1 MKKLIKNIIYAI
13 TTLFFTANY
22 AQVGINTT
30 SPNAALDVVSTT
42 NGMLLPRVALTTTTL
57 AAPVVNPAGGALP
70 ASTLVYNTNT
80 AGDVTP
86 GYYYWSGSAWLRL
99 NTGSGGSGGGWLLTG
114 NNVTD
119 ANHFL
124 GTTNWMSL
132 KLKAADKL
140 LGVFDPNGSVFFG
153 VNASGSTYN
162 AFVFGPRSQ
171 ATASESFALGQD
183 VISEGWRSF
192 GIGTSA
198 HARSSNSMAIG
209 WGANT
214 GNSGSASIAI
224 GQNATTN
231 ANAATSIGRNSSA
244 SGDDSMSIGYNSN
257 STTSQSLALGAS
269 SVANGVGSTALGNS
283 ATSSGLYSTAI
294 GYQATTSQARAI
306 VLGNSADASVGVGIG
321 TNSPNSKLHI
331 VSSASSGFQYQ
342 DGNQGADKILTSDAN
357 GKATWTTRTQNEA
370 YAEISPNTD
379 LVLWSSIGSSTTID
393 MNTPFTNV
401 GDVARSGQA
410 IQVSRTG
417 LYKLTYHANFQKN
430 SGVTPT
436 SGYFRASRNGWSE
449 LTGTRSYFTVGAD
462 ETSSVQIVKY
472 INLTAWQGV
481 TLDVVRLS
489 GTNGDLTIL
498 SNSTNLS
505 LEFIR

>member
-57 AAPVVNPAGGALP
+57 ASPVVNPAGGALP

-114 NNVTD
+114 NTVTNTD
-119 ANHFL
+119 YI
-124 GTTNWMSL
+124 GTNSWHSFKMRAGNTQYGSI
-132 KLKAADKL
+132 
-140 LGVFDPNGSVFFG
+140 DPNGSVFFG
-153 VNASGSTYN
+153 VNASGSTNN

-183 VISEGWRSF
+183 VISEGWQSF

-198 HARSSNSMAIG
+198 RARSANSMAIG

-357 GKATWTTRTQNEA
+357 GKATWASSVNGPVMLKGVYVPGS
-370 YAEISPNTD
+370 YANQAKHDFD
-379 LVLWSSIGSSTTID
+379 LQLGSVNSDKTYFILSETVTSHPQAVTI
-393 MNTPFTNV
+393 T
-401 GDVARSGQA
+401 G
-410 IQVSRTG
+410 IQGGVDGRIITIVS
-417 LYKLTYHANFQKN
+417 HQPNFQ
-430 SGVTPT
+430 
-436 SGYFRASRNGWSE
+436 
-449 LTGTRSYFTVGAD
+449 
-462 ETSSVQIVKY
+462 
-472 INLTAWQGV
+472 INLQDSNTNSVVGNRINTLTFTGSGALQINNKGFV
-481 TLDVVRLS
+481 TLMYQISDQKWHVIDYRI
-489 GTNGDLTIL
+489 GPP
-498 SNSTNLS
+498 
-505 LEFIR
+505 

>member
-132 KLKAADKL
+132 KLKASNTL
-140 LGVFDPNGSVFFG
+140 LGVFEPNGSVFFG
-153 VNASGSTYN
+153 VNASGSTNN

-198 HARSSNSMAIG
+198 RARSSNSMAIG

-357 GKATWTTRTQNEA
+357 GKATWKNLGDDQA
-370 YAEISPNTD
+370 IGEILKASD
-379 LVLWSSIGSSTTID
+379 SSL
-393 MNTPFTNV
+393 N
-401 GDVARSGQA
+401 SGQIA
-410 IQVSRTG
+410 LGTSNVNINVSNYSNYIQVTKAG
-417 LYKLTYHANFQKN
+417 LYKVTYHVNLQKN
-430 SGVTPT
+430 ATAGVV
-436 SGYFRASRNGWSE
+436 SGYFY
-449 LTGTRSYFTVGAD
+449 LTNWGAEWANTRSYFSINTN
-462 ETSSVQIVKY
+462 ENTSVSISKF
-472 INLTAWQGV
+472 INLSASQSISLYSSIGDSNVNVLANGTFISV
-481 TLDVVRLS
+481 EFVR
-489 GTNGDLTIL
+489 
-498 SNSTNLS
+498 
-505 LEFIR
+505 

>member
-132 KLKAADKL
+132 KLKASNTL
-140 LGVFDPNGSVFFG
+140 LGVFEPNGSVFFG
-153 VNASGSTYN
+153 VNASGSTNN

-198 HARSSNSMAIG
+198 RARSSNSMAIG

-321 TNSPNSKLHI
+321 TNSPNAKLHI

-342 DGNQGADKILTSDAN
+342 DGNEANGKVLTSDAD
-357 GKATWTTRTQNEA
+357 GKATWKNLGNDQA
-370 YAEISPNTD
+370 IGEILKASD
-379 LVLWSSIGSSTTID
+379 SSL
-393 MNTPFTNV
+393 N
-401 GDVARSGQA
+401 SGQIA
-410 IQVSRTG
+410 LGTSNVNINVSNYSNYIQVTKAG
-417 LYKLTYHANFQKN
+417 LYKVTYHVNLQKN
-430 SGVTPT
+430 ATAGLV
-436 SGYFRASRNGWSE
+436 SGYFY
-449 LTGTRSYFTVGAD
+449 LTNWGTEWANTRSYFSINTN
-462 ETSSVQIVKY
+462 ENTSVSISRY
-472 INLTAWQGV
+472 INLTAWQSVSLYSSIGDSNV
-481 TLDVVRLS
+481 NVLANGTFISVEFVR
-489 GTNGDLTIL
+489 
-498 SNSTNLS
+498 
-505 LEFIR
+505 

>member
-114 NNVTD
+114 NTVTNTD
-119 ANHFL
+119 YI
-124 GTTNWMSL
+124 GTNSWHSFKMRAGNTQYGSI
-132 KLKAADKL
+132 
-140 LGVFDPNGSVFFG
+140 DPNGSVFFG
-153 VNASGSTYN
+153 VNASGSTNN

-183 VISEGWRSF
+183 VISEGWQSF

-198 HARSSNSMAIG
+198 RARSSNSMAIG

-321 TNSPNSKLHI
+321 TNSPNAKLHI
-331 VSSASSGFQYQ
+331 VSSTASNGFQLQ
-342 DGNQGADKILTSDAN
+342 DGNQGAGKVLTSDAN
-357 GKATWTTRTQNEA
+357 GKATWKSLGDDQA
-370 YAEISPNTD
+370 IGEILKTSN
-379 LVLWSSIGSSTTID
+379 SSL
-393 MNTPFTNV
+393 N
-401 GDVARSGQA
+401 SGQIA
-410 IQVSRTG
+410 LGTSNVNINVSNGSDYIQVTKSG
-417 LYKLTYHANFQKN
+417 LYKVTYHVNLEKN
-430 SGVTPT
+430 ATAGLV
-436 SGYFRASRNGWSE
+436 SGYFYLTNWGSE
-449 LTGTRSYFTVGAD
+449 WANTRSYFSINPN
-462 ETSSVQIVKY
+462 ENTSVSITRY
-472 INLTAWQGV
+472 LSLSAWQSV
-481 TLDVVRLS
+481 SLHSSISNVDV
-489 GTNGDLTIL
+489 TIL
-498 SNSTNLS
+498 SNGTYIS
-505 LEFIR
+505 LEFVR

>member
-321 TNSPNSKLHI
+321 TNSPNAKLHI
-331 VSSASSGFQYQ
+331 VSSTASNGFQLQ
-342 DGNQGADKILTSDAN
+342 DGNQGAGKVLTSDAN
-357 GKATWTTRTQNEA
+357 GKATWKSLGDDQA
-370 YAEISPNTD
+370 IGEILKASN
-379 LVLWSSIGSSTTID
+379 SSL
-393 MNTPFTNV
+393 N
-401 GDVARSGQA
+401 SGQVTLGNSNISINVSNGA
-410 IQVSRTG
+410 DYIQVTKAG
-417 LYKLTYHANFQKN
+417 LYKVTYHVNLQKN
-430 SGVTPT
+430 ATAGVV
-436 SGYFRASRNGWSE
+436 SGYFY
-449 LTGTRSYFTVGAD
+449 LTNSGTEWANTRSYFSINAN
-462 ETSSVQIVKY
+462 ENTSVSISRY
-472 INLTAWQGV
+472 INLTAWQSVSLYSSIADSNVNVLANGTFISV
-481 TLDVVRLS
+481 EFVR
-489 GTNGDLTIL
+489 
-498 SNSTNLS
+498 
-505 LEFIR
+505 

>member
-1 MKKLIKNIIYAI
+1 MKKLIKNIIYVV

-22 AQVGINTT
+22 AQVGVNTT
-30 SPNAALDVVSTT
+30 APNGVLDVVSTT

-70 ASTLVYNTNT
+70 TSTLVYNTNT

-99 NTGSGGSGGGWLLTG
+99 STGSGGASGAWLLTG
-114 NNVTD
+114 NTVTNTD
-119 ANHFL
+119 YIGTNSWHSFKIRAGNTQYGTIEPGGSIFL
-124 GTTNWMSL
+124 GL
-132 KLKAADKL
+132 
-140 LGVFDPNGSVFFG
+140 
-153 VNASGSTYN
+153 NATGNSNNS
-162 AFVFGPRSQ
+162 FVFGPRSQ
-171 ATASESFALGQD
+171 ANSSESFAIGPD
-183 VISEGWRSF
+183 VIAEGWQSF

-198 HARSSNSMAIG
+198 RARSSNSMAIG

-231 ANAATSIGRNSSA
+231 GNAALSIGRNSSA
-244 SGDDSMSIGYNSN
+244 SGDDSISIGYNSN
-257 STTSQSLALGAS
+257 TTTSQSLALGAS

-321 TNSPNSKLHI
+321 TNTPNSKLHI
-331 VSSASSGFQYQ
+331 VSAASSGFQYQ
-342 DGNQGADKILTSDAN
+342 DGNQGVDKILTSDAN

-370 YAEISPNTD
+370 YAETYPSAN
-379 LVLWSSIGSSTTID
+379 LNLWSAIGASTTID
-393 MNTPFTNV
+393 MNTQFTNF

-436 SGYFRASRNGWSE
+436 SGYFRASINGWSE

-472 INLTAWQGV
+472 INLTAWEGV
-481 TLDVVRLS
+481 TLDVVRTS

-498 SNSTNLS
+498 SNSTLLS
-505 LEFIR
+505 VEFIR

>member
-114 NNVTD
+114 NTVTNTD
-119 ANHFL
+119 YI
-124 GTTNWMSL
+124 GTNSWHSFKMRAGNTQYGSI
-132 KLKAADKL
+132 
-140 LGVFDPNGSVFFG
+140 DPNGSVFFG
-153 VNASGSTYN
+153 VNASGSTNN

-183 VISEGWRSF
+183 VISEGWQSF

-198 HARSSNSMAIG
+198 RARSSNSMAIG

-357 GKATWTTRTQNEA
+357 GKATWKNLGDDQA
-370 YAEISPNTD
+370 IGEILKDNN
-379 LVLWSSIGSSTTID
+379 SSL
-393 MNTPFTNV
+393 N
-401 GDVARSGQA
+401 SGQIA
-410 IQVSRTG
+410 LGTSNVNININVSNDSNYIQVTKAG
-417 LYKLTYHANFQKN
+417 LYKVTYHVNLQKN
-430 SGVTPT
+430 ATAGVV
-436 SGYFRASRNGWSE
+436 SGYFY
-449 LTGTRSYFTVGAD
+449 LTNSGTEWANTRSYFSINTN
-462 ETSSVQIVKY
+462 ENTSVSISKF
-472 INLTAWQGV
+472 INLSASQSISLYSSIGDSNVNVLANGTFISV
-481 TLDVVRLS
+481 EFVR
-489 GTNGDLTIL
+489 
-498 SNSTNLS
+498 
-505 LEFIR
+505 

>member
-114 NNVTD
+114 NTVTNTD
-119 ANHFL
+119 YI
-124 GTTNWMSL
+124 GTNSWHSFKMRAGNTQYGSI
-132 KLKAADKL
+132 
-140 LGVFDPNGSVFFG
+140 DPNGSVFFG
-153 VNASGSTYN
+153 VNASGSTNN

-183 VISEGWRSF
+183 VISEGWQSF

-198 HARSSNSMAIG
+198 RARSSNSMAIG

-257 STTSQSLALGAS
+257 STTSQSLALGAF

-321 TNSPNSKLHI
+321 TNSPNAKLHI
-331 VSSASSGFQYQ
+331 VSSTASNGFQLQ
-342 DGNQGADKILTSDAN
+342 DGNQGAGKVLTSDAN
-357 GKATWTTRTQNEA
+357 GKATWKNLGDDQA
-370 YAEISPNTD
+370 IGEILKTSN
-379 LVLWSSIGSSTTID
+379 SSL
-393 MNTPFTNV
+393 N
-401 GDVARSGQA
+401 SGQIA
-410 IQVSRTG
+410 LGTSNVNINVSNYSNYIQVTKAG
-417 LYKLTYHANFQKN
+417 LYKVTYHVNLQKN
-430 SGVTPT
+430 ATAGVV
-436 SGYFRASRNGWSE
+436 SGYFY
-449 LTGTRSYFTVGAD
+449 LTNWGAEWANTRSYFSINTN
-462 ETSSVQIVKY
+462 ENTSVSISRY
-472 INLTAWQGV
+472 INLTAWQSVSLYSSIGDSNV
-481 TLDVVRLS
+481 NVLANGTFISVEFVR
-489 GTNGDLTIL
+489 
-498 SNSTNLS
+498 
-505 LEFIR
+505 

>member
-114 NNVTD
+114 NTVTNTD
-119 ANHFL
+119 YI
-124 GTTNWMSL
+124 GTNSWHSFKMRAGNTQYGSI
-132 KLKAADKL
+132 
-140 LGVFDPNGSVFFG
+140 DPNGSVFFG
-153 VNASGSTYN
+153 VNASGSTNN

-183 VISEGWRSF
+183 VISEGWQSF

-198 HARSSNSMAIG
+198 RARSSNSMAIG

-321 TNSPNSKLHI
+321 TNSPNAKLHI
-331 VSSASSGFQYQ
+331 VSSTASNGFQLQ
-342 DGNQGADKILTSDAN
+342 DGNQGAGKVLTSDAN
-357 GKATWTTRTQNEA
+357 GKATWKNLGNDQA
-370 YAEISPNTD
+370 IGEILKFSN
-379 LVLWSSIGSSTTID
+379 SSL
-393 MNTPFTNV
+393 N
-401 GDVARSGQA
+401 SGQIA
-410 IQVSRTG
+410 LGTLNVNINVSNGSDYIQVTKSG
-417 LYKLTYHANFQKN
+417 LYKVTYHVNLQKN
-430 SGVTPT
+430 ATAGLV
-436 SGYFRASRNGWSE
+436 SGYFY
-449 LTGTRSYFTVGAD
+449 LTNWGTEWANTRSYFSINPN
-462 ETSSVQIVKY
+462 ENTSVSITRY
-472 INLTAWQGV
+472 LTLSAWQTV
-481 TLDVVRLS
+481 SLYSSISDVDV
-489 GTNGDLTIL
+489 TIL
-498 SNSTNLS
+498 SNGTYIS
-505 LEFIR
+505 LEFVR

>member
-153 VNASGSTYN
+153 VDASGSTVN

-198 HARSSNSMAIG
+198 RARSSNSMAIG

-342 DGNQGADKILTSDAN
+342 DGNEANGKVLTSDAN
-357 GKATWTTRTQNEA
+357 GKATWKN
-370 YAEISPNTD
+370 
-379 LVLWSSIGSSTTID
+379 L
-393 MNTPFTNV
+393 
-401 GDVARSGQA
+401 GDDQA
-410 IQVSRTG
+410 IGEILKASDSPLNAGQIALGTSNVNINVSNYSNYIQVTKAG
-417 LYKLTYHANFQKN
+417 LYKVTYHVNLQKN
-430 SGVTPT
+430 ATNSLV
-436 SGYFRASRNGWSE
+436 SGYFY
-449 LTGTRSYFTVGAD
+449 LTNSGTEWANTRSYFSINTN
-462 ETSSVQIVKY
+462 ENTSVSISRY
-472 INLTAWQGV
+472 INLTAWQSVSLYSSIGDSNV
-481 TLDVVRLS
+481 NVLANGTFISVEFVR
-489 GTNGDLTIL
+489 
-498 SNSTNLS
+498 
-505 LEFIR
+505 

>member
-114 NNVTD
+114 NTVTNTD
-119 ANHFL
+119 YI
-124 GTTNWMSL
+124 GTNSWHSFKMRAGNIQYGSI
-132 KLKAADKL
+132 
-140 LGVFDPNGSVFFG
+140 DPNGSVFFG
-153 VNASGSTYN
+153 VNASGNANN

-198 HARSSNSMAIG
+198 RARSSNSMAIG

-321 TNSPNSKLHI
+321 TNSPNAKLHI
-331 VSSASSGFQYQ
+331 VSSTAS
-342 DGNQGADKILTSDAN
+342 N
-357 GKATWTTRTQNEA
+357 GKATWKSLGDDQA
-370 YAEISPNTD
+370 IGEILKASN
-379 LVLWSSIGSSTTID
+379 SSL
-393 MNTPFTNV
+393 N
-401 GDVARSGQA
+401 SGQIA
-410 IQVSRTG
+410 LGTSNVNINVSNYSNYIQVTKAG
-417 LYKLTYHANFQKN
+417 LYKVTYHVNLQKN
-430 SGVTPT
+430 ATAGLV
-436 SGYFRASRNGWSE
+436 SGYFY
-449 LTGTRSYFTVGAD
+449 LTNWGTEWANTRSYFSINTN
-462 ETSSVQIVKY
+462 ENTSVSISRY
-472 INLTAWQGV
+472 INLTAWQSVSLYSSIGDSNV
-481 TLDVVRLS
+481 NVLANGTFISVEFVR
-489 GTNGDLTIL
+489 
-498 SNSTNLS
+498 
-505 LEFIR
+505 

>member
-114 NNVTD
+114 NTVTNTD
-119 ANHFL
+119 YI
-124 GTTNWMSL
+124 GTNSWHSFKMRAGNTQYGSI
-132 KLKAADKL
+132 
-140 LGVFDPNGSVFFG
+140 DPNGSVFFG
-153 VNASGSTYN
+153 VNASGSTNN

-198 HARSSNSMAIG
+198 RARSSNSMAIG

-321 TNSPNSKLHI
+321 TNSPNAKLHI
-331 VSSASSGFQYQ
+331 VSSTASNGFQLQ
-342 DGNQGADKILTSDAN
+342 DGNQGAGKVLTSDAD
-357 GKATWTTRTQNEA
+357 GKATWKNLGNDQA
-370 YAEISPNTD
+370 IGEILKASD
-379 LVLWSSIGSSTTID
+379 SSL
-393 MNTPFTNV
+393 N
-401 GDVARSGQA
+401 SGQIA
-410 IQVSRTG
+410 LGTSNVNINVSNYSNYIQVTKAG
-417 LYKLTYHANFQKN
+417 LYKVTYHVNLQKN
-430 SGVTPT
+430 ATAGLV
-436 SGYFRASRNGWSE
+436 SGYFY
-449 LTGTRSYFTVGAD
+449 LTNWGTEWANTRSYFSINTN
-462 ETSSVQIVKY
+462 ENTSVSISKF
-472 INLTAWQGV
+472 INLSASQSISLYSSIGDSNVNVLANGTFISV
-481 TLDVVRLS
+481 EFVR
-489 GTNGDLTIL
+489 
-498 SNSTNLS
+498 
-505 LEFIR
+505 

>member
-57 AAPVVNPAGGALP
+57 ASPVVNPAGGALP

-114 NNVTD
+114 NTVTNTD
-119 ANHFL
+119 YI
-124 GTTNWMSL
+124 GTNSWHSFKMRAGNTQYGSI
-132 KLKAADKL
+132 
-140 LGVFDPNGSVFFG
+140 DPNGSVFFG
-153 VNASGSTYN
+153 VNASGSTNN

-183 VISEGWRSF
+183 VISEGWQSF

-198 HARSSNSMAIG
+198 RARGSNSMAIG

-321 TNSPNSKLHI
+321 TNSPNAKLHI
-331 VSSASSGFQYQ
+331 VSSTASNGFQLQ
-342 DGNQGADKILTSDAN
+342 DGNQGAGKVLTSDAN
-357 GKATWTTRTQNEA
+357 GKATWKSLGDDQA
-370 YAEISPNTD
+370 IGEILKTSN
-379 LVLWSSIGSSTTID
+379 SSL
-393 MNTPFTNV
+393 N
-401 GDVARSGQA
+401 SGQIA
-410 IQVSRTG
+410 LGTSNVNINVSNGSDYIQVTKSG
-417 LYKLTYHANFQKN
+417 LYKVTYHVNLEKN
-430 SGVTPT
+430 ATAGLV
-436 SGYFRASRNGWSE
+436 SGYFYLTNWGSE
-449 LTGTRSYFTVGAD
+449 WANTRSYFSINPN
-462 ETSSVQIVKY
+462 ENTSVSITRY
-472 INLTAWQGV
+472 LSLSAWQSV
-481 TLDVVRLS
+481 SLHSSISNVDV
-489 GTNGDLTIL
+489 TIL
-498 SNSTNLS
+498 SNGTYIS
-505 LEFIR
+505 LEFVR

>member
-114 NNVTD
+114 NTVTNTD
-119 ANHFL
+119 YI
-124 GTTNWMSL
+124 GTNSWHSFKMRAGNTQYGSI
-132 KLKAADKL
+132 
-140 LGVFDPNGSVFFG
+140 DPNGSVFFG
-153 VNASGSTYN
+153 VNASGSTN
-162 AFVFGPRSQ
+162 HAFVFGPRSQ

-183 VISEGWRSF
+183 VISEGWQSF

-198 HARSSNSMAIG
+198 RARSANSMAIG

-257 STTSQSLALGAS
+257 STSSQSLALGAS

-306 VLGNSADASVGVGIG
+306 VLGNSLDASVGVGIG

-370 YAEISPNTD
+370 YAEISPNAD
-379 LVLWSSIGSSTTID
+379 LVLWSSIGSSTTIG
-393 MNTPFTNV
+393 MNTQFTNF
-401 GDVARSGQA
+401 GDVSRSGQA

-430 SGVTPT
+430 NGATPT
-436 SGYFRASRNGWSE
+436 TGYFRASINGWSE
-449 LTGTRSYFTVGAD
+449 LAGTRSYFTVGAD
-462 ETSSVQIVKY
+462 EINSVQIVKY
-472 INLTAWQGV
+472 INLTAWEGV